1 MTTAVKVAAFV
12 LAITAA
18 CLAQEALSVRNRRNQ
33 KWPAA
38 EAQKI
43 YLSAC
48 SVVQQEFGRRFP
60 LPPQMT
66 LVLGADKNEV
76 WFTGREI
83 RLTNWN
89 RDAFAQGVV
98 LLAFLDLMPSQQRLT
113 IAKRA
118 VNWADST
125 VSVEQLAK

>member
-1 MTTAVKVAAFV
+1 MTTAVKLAMVV
-12 LAITAA
+12 LALATA
-18 CLAQEALSVRNRRNQ
+18 CYAQDGLSVQSRGRQ
-33 KWPAA
+33 KWPDA

-48 SVVQQEFGRRFP
+48 SVVQREFRRNRP
-60 LPPQMT
+60 LAPQIT

-89 RDAFAQGVV
+89 RYAFAQGVV
-98 LLAFLDLMPSQQRLT
+98 WLAFEDLMPSQQKLA
-113 IAKRA
+113 IATRA

-125 VSVEQLAK
+125 VAVEELTK